1 VNGDG
6 IPDILEGANS
16 LGGVGIYLGNGNGT
30 FVLASVIPFV
40 GAPYNMVVGDF
51 NHDGKL
57 DVATSANQLALGN
70 GDGTFQAPVPILATL
85 PPVAWVAS
93 GDVNNDGW
101 TDLMFAG
108 TADIPDVYL
117 LLNNQQGSF
126 TLTQMDDLSGTPTSV
141 MLADLNA
148 DGNLDAVVVN
158 AGGTA
163 NIYLGNGEG
172 GFTAGQS
179 NIAFPYGHEAQPQ
192 IGDVNGDGIPDL
204 LLPVAGS
211 IGIALGT
218 GKGTFY
224 PPFGVGAGPGVGQ
237 VLLQNLH
244 RQSATA
250 GLPDLVAPDSNG
262 GVMVLLNLAK

>member
-1 VNGDG
+1 
-6 IPDILEGANS
+6 
-16 LGGVGIYLGNGNGT
+16 
-30 FVLASVIPFV
+30 
-40 GAPYNMVVGDF
+40 
-51 NHDGKL
+51 
-57 DVATSANQLALGN
+57 VATSANQLALGN

-85 PPVAWVAS
+85 PPVVWVAS

-108 TADIPDVYL
+108 TADNPDLYL

-126 TLTQMDDLSGTPTSV
+126 TLTKMDDFSGAPTSV
-141 MLADLNA
+141 VLADLNA

-158 AGGTA
+158 AGVTA

-172 GFTAGQS
+172 AFTTGQV
-179 NIAFPYGHEAQPQ
+179 NIAFPYGYEAQPQ

-224 PPFGVGAGPGVGQ
+224 PPIRSRGRSRSGSSSSSEPPPSVSHCRSARPCRTGQQRRSHGAAQPRKMSCARFGDACREPGGQ
-237 VLLQNLH
+237 CPFIACHL
-244 RQSATA
+244 
-250 GLPDLVAPDSNG
+250 
-262 GVMVLLNLAK
+262 